1 MSTSVYG
8 GLRSA
13 RWLRQFRYG
22 PLVVGFRNLE
32 TGQVVWSQT
41 LAPQQYYLDRQFRW
55 PNWQNR
61 KPNLRKDIWR
71 CLAVAEV
78 PTHEQ
83 AVQLYRN
90 LVRLRELRD
99 MEMRNQAR
107 DWRRKNEFGNIW
119 YWNQYRPTYTQE
131 AVADVISALEVLKV
145 PAKLWWDGDFRR
157 GAPEYWDG
165 LEVEQAVLP
174 RHSPREQFA
183 VLNRL
188 RIESLSRAARDQ
200 AERTRSDIVTAEQ
213 ARSAGEPTASDLR
226 RQFNASVAER
236 YEKIVQAR
244 QRQQQALFA
253 SRPELKD
260 LADKRAA
267 IDRITASLKEAEAA
281 YDHFLPHGERGA
293 AKAPIKLRK
302 LALRQAKRVYRAAL
316 KRYQSRNNKRR
327 VPQSRS
333 RFARR

>member
-1 MSTSVYG
+1 MYG

-32 TGQVVWSQT
+32 TGQVVWTQT
-41 LAPQQYYLDRQFRW
+41 LSPQQYYLDRQFRW
-55 PNWQNR
+55 PNWQNK
-61 KPNLRKDIWR
+61 KPTLRKDIWR
-71 CLAVAEV
+71 CLAVAELN
-78 PTHEQ
+78 THEE
-83 AVQLYRN
+83 AVQMYRN

-119 YWNQYRPTYTQE
+119 YWNQYRPTYSQE
-131 AVADVISALEVLKV
+131 AVSDVVSALEALKT

-157 GAPEYWDG
+157 GAPDHWEG
-165 LEVEQAVLP
+165 LDVEQTILP
-174 RHSPREQFA
+174 RHNPRDQFA

-188 RIESLSRAARDQ
+188 RMESLSRAVREQ
-200 AERTRSDIVTAEQ
+200 AERTRSETKNAEQ
-213 ARSAGEPTASDLR
+213 ARATGQPTGSDKR
-226 RQFNASVAER
+226 RDINNLVAER
-236 YEKIVQAR
+236 YQKRLQSRER
-244 QRQQQALFA
+244 QLEALYT

-267 IDRITASLKEAEAA
+267 IDRVMVSLKQAEAQ

-316 KRYQSRNNKRR
+316 KRYQARNNKRR
-327 VPQSRS
+327 VPQARV